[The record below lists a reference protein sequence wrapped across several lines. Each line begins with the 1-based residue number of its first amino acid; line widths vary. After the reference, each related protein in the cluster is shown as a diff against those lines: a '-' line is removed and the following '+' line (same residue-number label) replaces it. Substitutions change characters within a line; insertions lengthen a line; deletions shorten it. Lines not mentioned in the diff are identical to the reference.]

1 MYLTPVCVSS
11 GRIHLVQGKHRE
23 RDSRE
28 TVKPGAGQS
37 LGGALNES
45 LPCVMTF
52 CVVPVREAVGVFD
65 LIDRERGRER
75 EVDK

>member
-1 MYLTPVCVSS
+1 M
-11 GRIHLVQGKHRE
+11 
-23 RDSRE
+23 
-28 TVKPGAGQS
+28 KPGAGQS